1 MMIERLNHLTL
12 NWWRF
17 NMCANDIRDI
27 ADLKDRVKNLN
38 LYIDGMEE
46 ELSSLRKENKE
57 LEGRLQ
63 DVRDLVR

>member
-1 MMIERLNHLTL
+1 
-12 NWWRF
+12 
-17 NMCANDIRDI
+17 MCANDIRDI